1 MSMLM
6 MGLKGIGAVLLFVLL
21 CPILYT
27 VRLND
32 RKLAVTVRLFL
43 CVPLRRE
50 FDFSGESE
58 EAQEEMAPPPE
69 VEKSK
74 MEYNNKEILEIIRKT
89 YGKTC

>member
-43 CVPLRRE
+43 CVPLRR
-50 FDFSGESE
+50 
-58 EAQEEMAPPPE
+58 
-69 VEKSK
+69 
-74 MEYNNKEILEIIRKT
+74 
-89 YGKTC
+89 

>member
-58 EAQEEMAPPPE
+58 EASLVQSSEPLQG
-69 VEKSK
+69 V
-74 MEYNNKEILEIIRKT
+74 
-89 YGKTC
+89 

>member
-27 VRLND
+27 LRLND

-50 FDFSGESE
+50 FDF
-58 EAQEEMAPPPE
+58 P
-69 VEKSK
+69 VNLKRRRKRWLLRLKWKREKW
-74 MEYNNKEILEIIRKT
+74 MMW
-89 YGKTC
+89 